1 MCPSRGEVRRRHERL
16 PLRHGRRLVGTGGHG
31 VGHPLSAGIP
41 HGDEQFI
48 DPQAVQVIPYLSHG
62 LLTEQDAQAAAA
74 KAIHDP
80 YPSVERAT
88 EGSLS
93 GDELAFA
100 NAVVAAAESLHDP
113 LTADEQGGAQQVDGD
128 PVRRRSPR

>member
-1 MCPSRGEVRRRHERL
+1 MVPPDGARARIRIVLFAGRVSVAAAKSDEGTDGSRYVTAG
-16 PLRHGRRLVGTGGHG
+16 GWSGLVDMESGI
-31 VGHPLSAGIP
+31 PLSAGIP

-48 DPQAVQVIPYLSHG
+48 DPQAVQVHPYLSHG

-80 YPSVERAT
+80 SQRRAAT
-88 EGSLS
+88 EGML

-100 NAVVAAAESLHDP
+100 NA
-113 LTADEQGGAQQVDGD
+113 G
-128 PVRRRSPR
+128 RRHECTIR